1 MEPAN
6 MLSEDIRINSVP
18 LNYDFSQFLEVVEF
32 VNQPHALL
40 INILN
45 SNPRLKG
52 IFFGKAEHIDAIRDS
67 LAENIKQRCEFI
79 KGDLLTSIL
88 PSGFQVYLL
97 KDIIDSFDK
106 EQTIDFFNRCYQ
118 VSDTYTRFLLL
129 QKSDNNL
136 DDAAK
141 YQKVKE
147 NYSDILQTDFILTNV
162 IKSVDIDIIEVLRR

>member
-1 MEPAN
+1 MI
-6 MLSEDIRINSVP
+6 SENIWTESVK

-32 VNQPHALL
+32 INQPHALL

-45 SNPRLKG
+45 SNPHLKG
-52 IFFGKAEHIDAIRDS
+52 IFFGKAEYIDVIRGS

-79 KGDLLTSIL
+79 SGDFLSSIL

-97 KDIIDSFDK
+97 KDIIDSFDQ
-106 EQTIDFFNRCYQ
+106 EQTINFFNRCYQ
-118 VSDTYTRFLLL
+118 LTDTYTRFLLL
-129 QKSDNNL
+129 QKSENNL

-147 NYSDILQTDFILTNV
+147 NYSDILQTNFILTNV
-162 IKSVDIDIIEVLRR
+162 IKSVDFDIIEVLRR